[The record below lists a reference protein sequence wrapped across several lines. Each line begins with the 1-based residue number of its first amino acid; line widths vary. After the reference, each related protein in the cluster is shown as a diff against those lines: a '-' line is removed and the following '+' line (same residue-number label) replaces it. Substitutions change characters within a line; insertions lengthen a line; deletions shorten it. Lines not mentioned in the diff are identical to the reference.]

1 MIVRFEGWPGTGLR
15 LEDPKDPWR
24 ALDVGGTHGKG
35 PMKLTVVEAKGKG
48 SEIELEVE
56 DVAALLKHCA
66 MWLSWHHRGR
76 DV

>member
-1 MIVRFEGWPGTGLR
+1 
-15 LEDPKDPWR
+15 
-24 ALDVGGTHGKG
+24 
-35 PMKLTVVEAKGKG
+35 MKLTVVEAKGKG